1 MHSSTA
7 LGIFA
12 SLYRRCD
19 KEDWIDATEHD
30 TWQDFLKTVCP
41 TIEIISLP
49 DDLSADDQNNEV
61 VRDTNQLDTKSYHEL
76 KKIPSYEKFITFANQ
91 HYIGGLPTSIVA
103 VESLF
108 RTWSASCDSQVAFAK
123 QTGLYNSDYADHMRY
138 LFEAYNIQIPY
149 KTLPPDH
156 LSNLLIFLSLLV
168 ENASLSDVCTF
179 IDEHLDWLPAYLER
193 INERA
198 DKAIWLISLTQVL
211 IKYLTCIKETT
222 S

>member
-76 KKIPSYEKFITFANQ
+76 KKQYPNETYEQGPLMA
-91 HYIGGLPTSIVA
+91 
-103 VESLF
+103 
-108 RTWSASCDSQVAFAK
+108 
-123 QTGLYNSDYADHMRY
+123 LYE
-138 LFEAYNIQIPY
+138 L
-149 KTLPPDH
+149 
-156 LSNLLIFLSLLV
+156 
-168 ENASLSDVCTF
+168 NARFC
-179 IDEHLDWLPAYLER
+179 
-193 INERA
+193 
-198 DKAIWLISLTQVL
+198 
-211 IKYLTCIKETT
+211 
-222 S
+222 